1 MEDDSEFN
9 ASSDGDEEE
18 EEDESEY
25 LEGSEYSDSEV
36 NPSDLSDE
44 GLSWG
49 EMEKKMANEDRESMK
64 RIEEENNTKVS
75 MQKRKQR
82 R

>member
-9 ASSDGDEEE
+9 ATVDEEEE

-25 LEGSEYSDSEV
+25 SEESEYSDSEV
-36 NPSDLSDE
+36 DPSDLSDE

-49 EMEKKMANEDRESMK
+49 AMEKKMENEDRELMK
-64 RIEEENNTKVS
+64 RNEEEENAKVS